1 MAWNHRV
8 LAHEHE
14 SKFYLKTHE
23 VYYDESKTPNGYTEN
38 ADTSEGENMKDITDL
53 NKMNECLRKPVL
65 WSDSQFRKS
74 IQLLTSVVLV
84 SEILISI

>member
-23 VYYDESKTPNGYTEN
+23 VYYDESKTLNDYTEN
-38 ADTSEGENMKDITDL
+38 ADTSEGENIKDIA
-53 NKMNECLRKPVL
+53 E
-65 WSDSQFRKS
+65 SQ
-74 IQLLTSVVLV
+74 
-84 SEILISI
+84 